1 MGRLRERRNGDNGA
15 CGRLSLSHLHEGDPP
30 KPSSRVA
37 ITSVLAG
44 LLACGL
50 LAVTLRGSASPTTL
64 TGWLATGKAGEPKFY
79 IPPAEAAAQGGVSS
93 ESSDP
98 FHSNGEN
105 VGTGS
110 AARALDGKNVGNEMP
125 KYLMQ
130 PKWAAR
136 EGREAAGHALAQPFL
151 VPLESGGAP
160 VLSAETTPLGEYAP
174 VTPQYTNPLAQF
186 IPNVTYVED
195 GDKVVGFEGP
205 DDVAEESA
213 AEEAAEEPQT
223 AAEKQLNLMRSEL
236 QQVKQ
241 TKDGIKN
248 LEARL
253 AREQARLAV
262 VQHGSMAQRIRQK
275 TAAHQ
280 ILQAGQRQTISPVY
294 AQAAATISPVPV
306 WNGV

>member
-151 VPLESGGAP
+151 VP
-160 VLSAETTPLGEYAP
+160 
-174 VTPQYTNPLAQF
+174 QYTNPLAQF

-275 TAAHQ
+275 TTAHQ